1 MTIEERREYEDTIRC
16 QWELFRMTPDDV
28 AEDIAHFIKTEVC
41 GHTHDEILQQL
52 EDEDVLRL
60 DIVMRSADWC

>member
-1 MTIEERREYEDTIRC
+1 MTIEERREYEDTIRT
-16 QWELFRMTPDDV
+16 QWELFRMSPDEV

-41 GHTHDEILQQL
+41 GRTHAEILEQL

-60 DIVMRSADWC
+60 DIVMRSEGWV